1 MKGLKQREKWTQE
14 EIEVLKGR
22 YARGNIKTLAEE
34 LKRLERAVRSKAAQL
49 GLRRE
54 NKMTSSGFAHWSK
67 EEDEWLWKHREVAP
81 GKLAKDLGRS
91 PGAVEGRLSTLRARL
106 LAAQEERI
114 KRTWEIKLELDK
126 RCNLCIVPEMGRGT
140 RYERKYAGK
149 IIGDY
154 ERHILFCH
162 EKNGRKESFLKAD
175 IITGRIEIKY

>member
-1 MKGLKQREKWTQE
+1 MEGLKQNAKWTPE
-14 EIEVLKGR
+14 EIEALEIG
-22 YARGNIKTLAEE
+22 YPRGDIKALAEKLNRPE
-34 LKRLERAVRSKAAQL
+34 TSVRSKAINM

-54 NKMTSSGFAHWSK
+54 EKMTSSGFTHWSK
-67 EEDEWLWKHREVAP
+67 EEDEWLWKHREVAL
-81 GKLAKDLGRS
+81 GKLAKDLGRTQ
-91 PGAVEGRLSTLRARL
+91 GAVEARISTLRARL

-114 KRTWEIKLELDK
+114 KRTWDIELELDK

-140 RYERKYAGK
+140 RCERKYAGK
-149 IIGDY
+149 IVGDY